1 MDFEKRFRLWLLL
14 TVSLTLSGT
23 SVSRG
28 DDWGHW
34 RGPLGN
40 GVSTDATPPTE
51 WSDTKNVKWKV
62 AIDGKGSGSP
72 VVWGNRVFVVTAI
85 PAAPS
90 VEPGE
95 SSGRRGRRSTP
106 LTQTDF
112 VLLCFDR
119 ETGETLWQ
127 QTAVTATPHQG
138 VHSTNNFASAS
149 PCTDG
154 KHVYAF
160 FGSRGLHCFTMDGQP
175 VWRRTDFGKMETRNA
190 FGEGSS
196 PTIAG
201 DKIIVPWDHD
211 GPSAIYALD
220 KMTGKTIWKTERD
233 EPTNWSTPLVFPN
246 GEQKQIV
253 MNGQN
258 FARGYD
264 LESGKELWRC
274 GGQTQRPCA
283 SAVYQ
288 DGMVYVG
295 SGFRGSFLGA
305 FRADSK
311 GDISG
316 TKDVVWSVSRDTP
329 DIASPLLSDGRL
341 YFHKGK
347 SGVISCLDA
356 KTGKP
361 FFSATRVP
369 GLSSIYAS
377 PVAAGGYVFLTGR
390 SGRTVVLKD
399 GETFEVVASN
409 SVGETVDA
417 TPAPAGKQ
425 LFIRGE
431 KHLFCI
437 EE

>member
-1 MDFEKRFRLWLLL
+1 MDFYRRRGSHLSLFVLVTLALP
-14 TVSLTLSGT
+14 TVSW
-23 SVSRG
+23 G

-40 GVSTDATPPTE
+40 GVSREATPPTE
-51 WSDTKNVKWKV
+51 WSETKNVKWKV
-62 AIDGKGSGSP
+62 AIEGKGSGSP
-72 VVWGNRVFVVTAI
+72 VVWGDRVFVVTAV
-85 PAAPS
+85 PT
-90 VEPGE
+90 EG
-95 SSGRRGRRSTP
+95 SSDGASERRGSRNGP

-112 VLLCFDR
+112 KILCFDR
-119 ETGETLWQ
+119 ATGDINWQ

-154 KHVYAF
+154 QHVYAF
-160 FGSRGLHCFTMDGQP
+160 FGSRGLYCYTMEGQLI
-175 VWRRTDFGKMETRNA
+175 WKRDDFGKMETRNS

-196 PTIAG
+196 PTISG
-201 DKIIVPWDHD
+201 SKIIVPWDHD
-211 GPSAIYALD
+211 GPSALYALD
-220 KMTGKTIWKTERD
+220 KLTGKTLWKTERD
-233 EPTNWSTPLVFPN
+233 EPTNWSTPLIVES
-246 GEQKQIV
+246 GGQKQIV

-258 FARGYD
+258 YARGYD
-264 LESGKELWRC
+264 FESGEELWRC
-274 GGQTQRPCA
+274 SGQTQRPCA
-283 SAVYQ
+283 SAVHHE
-288 DGMVYVG
+288 GMIYVG

-311 GDISG
+311 GDISD
-316 TKDVVWSVSRDTP
+316 TNSVVWSVSRDTP
-329 DIASPLLSDGRL
+329 DIASPLMSGGRI

-347 SGVISCLDA
+347 SGVLSCLDA
-356 KTGKP
+356 KTGEP
-361 FFSATRVP
+361 FYSATRVP

-377 PVAAGGYVFLTGR
+377 PIAAGGYVFLTGR
-390 SGRTVVLKD
+390 SGLTVVLKD
-399 GETFEVVASN
+399 GEAFEVVASN

-417 TPAPAGKQ
+417 TPAPVGKQ